1 MAIFDINCL
10 AVTVF
15 GVLILP
21 PITFPIVFAYPLKLI
36 LVTTILSVPLG
47 QLGRVPFV
55 DPAIGLYISDIS
67 VTAFIFLGF
76 FSSFFY

>member
-21 PITFPIVFAYPLKLI
+21 PITFPIVFAYQLKLI
-36 LVTTILSVPLG
+36 LVTDIL
-47 QLGRVPFV
+47 
-55 DPAIGLYISDIS
+55 
-67 VTAFIFLGF
+67 
-76 FSSFFY
+76 